1 MARKKKSRTDLKDAT
16 KVPEQESSDFYD
28 KERLD
33 DLLAKIKRSIE
44 LAKELKGPLPEKIW
58 MKQQFAIG
66 VNDVTRV
73 LERMPHDV
81 LTVQSTSKPVNG
93 PLRRAPLVPLQA
105 VIVALDCNPRWLVKH
120 IPSLSSSR
128 QVPVISIKDSKR
140 GSLRLGEL
148 VNLKTAMVIGVKAK
162 GSKINEAIDAILSG
176 DDTLLED
183 ISKTP

>member
-1 MARKKKSRTDLKDAT
+1 MRKKKKSRADLKDGT
-16 KVPEQESSDFYD
+16 KVTEQESSNFYD

-33 DLLAKIKRSIE
+33 DLLAKITRSIE

-81 LTVQSTSKPVNG
+81 LTVQSTAKPVNG

-120 IPSLSSSR
+120 MPSLASSR
-128 QVPVISIKDSKR
+128 QVPVISIKDSR
-140 GSLRLGEL
+140 GGSLRLGEL
-148 VNLKTAMVIGVKAK
+148 VNLKTALVIGVKAK
-162 GSKINEAIDAILSG
+162 GSKINEAIDAILSSG
-176 DDTLLED
+176 DIVSED
-183 ISKTP
+183 ISKMP